1 VRDLIDSISG
11 EYQRY
16 RALAEAA
23 IEQLTEPE
31 LSLPGANGG
40 NSMAALVWHVA
51 GNLESRFT
59 DFRTSDGEKP
69 WRDRDDEFAPR
80 AVTRQ
85 ELMQKWASGWQ
96 ALDAA
101 LADLTDADLSKDVTI
116 RRQPLR
122 IYEALHRSV
131 AHTAYHVG
139 QMIYL
144 AKAFRGDDW
153 RCLSIPLGAS
163 KEYNLRA
170 GSEKPTS
177 HVEMLNTLTGRSSGA
192 PKAPGS

>member
-1 VRDLIDSISG
+1 VRDLIESMAG
-11 EYQRY
+11 EYRRY

-23 IEQLTEPE
+23 IDQLAEPE
-31 LSLPGANGG
+31 LSVPGANGG

-80 AVTRQ
+80 IVTRE
-85 ELMQKWASGWQ
+85 ELMQKWSSGWQ

-101 LADLTDADLSKDVTI
+101 LADLTDADLSHEVTI

-122 IYEALHRSV
+122 IYEALHRSL

-139 QMIYL
+139 QMIFL
-144 AKAFRGDDW
+144 AKAFRGDAW
-153 RCLSIPLGAS
+153 RCLSIPLGGS
-163 KEYNLRA
+163 RQYNQQA
-170 GSEKPTS
+170 GREKPGS
-177 HVEMLNTLTGRSSGA
+177 HVEMLNALTGLSPGGPE
-192 PKAPGS
+192 PKSR

>member
-1 VRDLIDSISG
+1 MRDLIESMSG
-11 EYQRY
+11 EYRRY

-23 IEQLTEPE
+23 FEQLADPE

-69 WRDRDDEFAPR
+69 WRDRDDEFVLR
-80 AVTRQ
+80 TVTRQ
-85 ELMQKWASGWQ
+85 DVMQKWSSGWQ

-101 LADLTDADLSKDVTI
+101 LAGLTDADLSKDVTI
-116 RRQPLR
+116 RRQTLR
-122 IYEALHRSV
+122 VHEALHRSL

-144 AKAFRGDDW
+144 AKGFRGDAW
-153 RCLSIPLGAS
+153 RCLSIPLGGS
-163 KEYNLRA
+163 REYNLHA
-170 GSEKPTS
+170 GSEKPSS
-177 HVEMLNTLTGRSSGA
+177 HAAKLDALTGLSSGA
-192 PKAPGS
+192 PRPKPR